1 MNGRERFLTAI
12 NNQKPDRLPCQVH
25 SWMQYYL
32 DTYLK
37 GKDQFEAYDY
47 FGMDPVIYAG
57 PGFEYDPKDMA
68 NWDVKHRDLGVLA
81 DGYHHWEQEIV
92 TPKGSLFHKGSF
104 NKFTSWENEHLIK
117 TPEDFD
123 IWQEFNPRP
132 VSVIWDSVI
141 AAKER
146 IGDRGIVRGIYYDF
160 GQCSP
165 WQSFASVLTSTQDAI
180 MACFDDPS
188 WVHHVMKSLLDRKL
202 EAIELGGKQH
212 FDLIECGGGGGSS
225 TVISPD
231 MHKEFC
237 LPYDKIQI
245 DAFHQKGTKVV
256 YHLCGGL
263 MPLLE
268 TVVEN
273 GSDALETMTPID
285 MGGDCDFAEAV
296 KRVGDKIAFIGGFDQ
311 NKGFE
316 KGNPAL
322 IREMVFELFA
332 KKPNGGFICS
342 PSDHFF
348 FGDPENIEAF
358 VKAAREC
365 IY

>member
-12 NNQKPDRLPCQVH
+12 SNQKPDRLPCQVH

-57 PGFEYDPKDMA
+57 PGFEYDPKDLA
-68 NWDVKHRDLGVLA
+68 NWEVKRRDLGVLP
-81 DGYHHWEQEIV
+81 DGYHHWEEEII
-92 TPKGSLFHKGSF
+92 TPKGSLFHKGAF
-104 NKFTSWENEHLIK
+104 NKFTGWENEHLIK
-117 TPEDFD
+117 TPDDFD
-123 IWQEFNPRP
+123 IWEEFNPRP
-132 VSVIWDSVI
+132 VSVIWDGVI

-165 WQSFASVLTSTQDAI
+165 WQSFASVLTKTQDAI

-188 WVHHVMKSLLDRKL
+188 WVHHVMKCLLDRKL
-202 EAIELGGKQH
+202 DAIELGGRQH

-231 MHKEFC
+231 LHREFC

-245 DAFHQKGTKVV
+245 DAFHQKGAKVV

-273 GSDALETMTPID
+273 GTDALETMTPID

-296 KRVGDKIAFIGGFDQ
+296 RRVGDKIAFIGGFDQ

-316 KGNPAL
+316 KGNPKL
-322 IREMVFELFA
+322 IREMVFDLFA

-348 FGDPENIEAF
+348 FGDPENVEAF

>member
-1 MNGRERFLTAI
+1 
-12 NNQKPDRLPCQVH
+12 
-25 SWMQYYL
+25 
-32 DTYLK
+32 
-37 GKDQFEAYDY
+37 
-47 FGMDPVIYAG
+47 
-57 PGFEYDPKDMA
+57 
-68 NWDVKHRDLGVLA
+68 
-81 DGYHHWEQEIV
+81 
-92 TPKGSLFHKGSF
+92 
-104 NKFTSWENEHLIK
+104 
-117 TPEDFD
+117 
-123 IWQEFNPRP
+123 
-132 VSVIWDSVI
+132 
-141 AAKER
+141 
-146 IGDRGIVRGIYYDF
+146 
-160 GQCSP
+160 
-165 WQSFASVLTSTQDAI
+165 
-180 MACFDDPS
+180 
-188 WVHHVMKSLLDRKL
+188 MKSLLDRKL

-316 KGNPAL
+316 RGNPAL
-322 IREMVFELFA
+322 IREMVFELFG

-348 FGDPENIEAF
+348 FGDPENVEAF